1 MTEDSGGPPVR
12 DPAERQLWLMT
23 AVRLAGFGIVLLG
36 MWVIGQFQGRAVPM
50 LGGLCLMGGGAALL
64 LLGPR
69 ALARRLKP

>member
-1 MTEDSGGPPVR
+1 MTENGDGPPGR

-23 AVRLAGFGIVLLG
+23 LVRLAGFAIVLLG
-36 MWVIGQFQGRAVPM
+36 MWVIGQFQGRGPAM

-64 LLGPR
+64 LFGPR